1 MAGSVTFEGTVL
13 RLSGVIGSED
23 LPAVQKQLDGIVAG
37 GPRPLTIDLSGC
49 KGLDTLAGATLF
61 DRLRALSRQ
70 GYSVEYSGLPADAE
84 ASLESFKGFVERFR
98 PVTAS
103 RGFRSQ
109 MEEIGEKV
117 SELAAMSSGLWK
129 FTGRTFAALAAIPGN
144 LRLLRLQQVFYY
156 MEQSGVRGVPIISTL
171 CWMLGVILGFQAGYQ
186 LKSFAAEL
194 YMPDLIAYSMTWE
207 IAPMLAAVLV
217 AGRSGSAFAAELGT
231 MKVRQE
237 IDALSVM
244 GFDVW
249 SYLVTPKM
257 LALLVVMPFLVLLA
271 DFFGLL
277 GGLLVGG
284 WYLNMPAS
292 VYLNRLDTVMLPLD
306 IYWGMLKSLV
316 FAVIIANV
324 GCFMGMRVRGGAAE
338 VGRATTSAVVTGIFL
353 VIVADALISLLFIH
367 IRPVVSV

>member
-1 MAGSVTFEGTVL
+1 MPGSVILEGNVL

-23 LPAVQKQLDGIVAG
+23 LPRVLEAFDGISARGAG
-37 GPRPLTIDLSGC
+37 NLTIDLSAC
-49 KGLDTLAGATLF
+49 EGLDTLAGATLF
-61 DRLRALSRQ
+61 DRALLLGKQ
-70 GYSVEYSGLPADAE
+70 GFAVKYEGLPPEAG
-84 ASLESFKGFVERFR
+84 ASLKSFEEFAAGFR
-98 PVTAS
+98 PKRLS
-103 RGFRSQ
+103 RGFRYQ
-109 MEEIGEKV
+109 MAEIGEKV
-117 SELAAMSSGLWK
+117 AELGSLIAGLWK
-129 FTGRTFAALAAIPGN
+129 FAGRSFSAMAAIPGN
-144 LRLLRLQQVFYY
+144 PRLLRLHQVLYY
-156 MEQSGVRGVPIISTL
+156 MEQSGVRGVPIVATL
-171 CWMLGVILGFQAGYQ
+171 CWMLGVVLGFQAGYQ

-237 IDALSVM
+237 IDALTVM

-257 LALLVVMPFLVLLA
+257 IALLVVMPFLVLLA

-292 VYLNRLDTVMLPLD
+292 VYLGRLDQVMLPID
-306 IYWGMLKSLV
+306 VYWGMLKSLV
-316 FAVIIANV
+316 FAVIISNV

-353 VIVADALISLLFIH
+353 VILADALISLIFIH
-367 IRPVVSV
+367 VRPTVAV